1 MRQISIL
8 NFKGGVGK
16 STLSMN
22 IGHALAMQ
30 GQHVLLID
38 CDLQGNSSTLL
49 AQVNEPT
56 LTQVLRGQAPLQAAI
71 QNSRPHLDIVPSD
84 RNLNKAANHIIG
96 EGRRAYYTLRNAI
109 RELKGYDIVFFD
121 HSPNYNAVTETAL
134 LASSEM
140 LIPCELA
147 PFSVE
152 GLLQMFD
159 KLEETLVDH
168 ELEITGIVPFKLDRR
183 QSMHTEYMKDLKESF
198 GEKLLTAIRT
208 DSAVSKAQSFH
219 QTVFEY
225 DPQSKAAEDFKTL
238 ATVLMNNGKT
248 VQA

>member
-22 IGHALAMQ
+22 VGHALVMQ

-38 CDLQGNSSTLL
+38 CDLQGNTSTLL
-49 AQVNEPT
+49 PQVKDIT
-56 LTQVLRGQAPLQAAI
+56 LTQVLRGQAPLQSAI
-71 QNSRPHLDIVPSD
+71 QTARPNLDIVPSD
-84 RNLNKAANHIIG
+84 SNLNKAANHIVG

-109 RELKGYDIVFFD
+109 RDLKGYDVVFFD

-168 ELEITGIVPFKLDRR
+168 ELDITGIVPFKLDRR
-183 QSMHTEYMKDLKESF
+183 QSMHTGYMIDLKESF
-198 GEKLLTAIRT
+198 KEKLLTPIRT
-208 DSAVSKAQSFH
+208 DTAVSKAQSYH

-225 DPQSKAAEDFKTL
+225 DPQSKAAEDFKAL
-238 ATVLMNNGKT
+238 ATTLMTNERT
-248 VQA
+248 AQA